1 MTFGIPWR
9 RTAGPPLAPAA
20 CYAGGR
26 FKGLS
31 GKWLEA

>member
-9 RTAGPPLAPAA
+9 RTAGPAA